1 MAFRRM
7 QNFDAPVP
15 GMAMTHELGARPWQ
29 QPAQYT
35 TLEEAVSFYIPR
47 LSAKNFV
54 GRMLD
59 IIEMGVPLTAL
70 AETITL
76 GGVMEGVHSI
86 DVAVMVNPILVEY
99 MEGIAKQA
107 DIKYT
112 LGDTDDY
119 ENEPDG
125 FLLADVMRNLEKSEL
140 NGELDKEEE
149 ETEEPVAKE
158 EPRGLMARRGV

>member
-1 MAFRRM
+1 
-7 QNFDAPVP
+7 
-15 GMAMTHELGARPWQ
+15 
-29 QPAQYT
+29 
-35 TLEEAVSFYIPR
+35 
-47 LSAKNFV
+47 
-54 GRMLD
+54 
-59 IIEMGVPLTAL
+59 MGVPLTAL

-119 ENEPDG
+119 
-125 FLLADVMRNLEKSEL
+125 
-140 NGELDKEEE
+140 
-149 ETEEPVAKE
+149 
-158 EPRGLMARRGV
+158 